1 MEKIAFIGTGV
12 MGTSMAGHLMD
23 AGHPLTVYNRT
34 KEKAAALLDRGAAW
48 AATPAEAAARADV
61 VITIVGY
68 PRDVE
73 ELYLGSAGI
82 VAAARAGTLLID
94 MTTSSPALA
103 RRIAE
108 AAAERGLDALD
119 APVSGGDAGARN
131 GTLSIMVGGGAAAFA
146 RAEAVLGRMG
156 KNVVRQGESGA
167 GQHCKM
173 CNQIVIASTMMGVME
188 ALAYGMKAGLDLR
201 VMLSSIE
208 AGAASSWS
216 LSNLV
221 PRALNGNFAPGF
233 YVKHFIKDMGI
244 ALESARESGLTLPG
258 LEKAEALYRALAG
271 MDAAA
276 LAAAA
281 EAAAVAGALPA
292 GSSGPQVQ
300 NGGELGT
307 QALFLLYAAGR
318 A

>member
-1 MEKIAFIGTGV
+1 
-12 MGTSMAGHLMD
+12 MGTSMAGHLME

-34 KEKAAALLDRGAAW
+34 KEKAAALLDKGAAW
-48 AATPAEAAARADV
+48 ATTPAEAAARADV
-61 VITIVGY
+61 VITIVGC
-68 PRDVE
+68 PLDVE
-73 ELYLGSAGI
+73 ELYIGPAGI
-82 VAAARAGTLLID
+82 VAAARAGTLLVD
-94 MTTSSPALA
+94 MTSSSPALA
-103 RRIAE
+103 RRIAK

-131 GTLSIMVGGGAAAFA
+131 GTLSIMVGGSASAFA
-146 RAEAVLGRMG
+146 KAEAILGRMG
-156 KNVVRQGESGA
+156 KNVVHQGESGS

-173 CNQIVIASTMMGVME
+173 SNQIIIASTMMGIME
-188 ALAYGMKAGLDLR
+188 ALVYGMKAGLDLR
-201 VMLSSIE
+201 VMLSSIG

-221 PRALNGNFAPGF
+221 PRVLDGNFAPGF

-244 ALESARESGLTLPG
+244 ALDSARESGLSLPG
-258 LEKAEALYRALAG
+258 LEKAEALYRALAC

-276 LAAAA
+276 LTAAA
-281 EAAAVAGALPA
+281 EAAAAAGALPA
-292 GSSGPQVQ
+292 GMAGSQVQ